1 MSMDAESRR
10 AIVEYRIERA
20 YTTLEE
26 AEEVSKQGWYNL
38 SANRLYYALWYVG
51 SALLI
56 SIGHPVKTHSG
67 MIAQINLHYV
77 KEGIL
82 SIDDGALM
90 SQLFSLRQSSDYED
104 FKQVSKELLEE
115 LFPQVRQLVEK
126 LKNLI
131 EI

>member
-1 MSMDAESRR
+1 MDVESRR

-20 YTTLEE
+20 YKTLEE
-26 AEEVSKQGWYNL
+26 AEEVAKQGWYNL

-56 SIGHPVKTHSG
+56 SIEHPVKTHSG

-82 SIDDGALM
+82 SIDDGALL

-104 FKQVSKELLEE
+104 FKQVSKELLDD
-115 LFPQVRQLVEK
+115 LFPQVRELVDK

-131 EI
+131 KI